1 MSPNDKPL
9 YETIREGLQSRNTP
23 RHGTRDKINRLRVRA
38 KEIREPELRSLFL
51 GMLDLMADEL

>member
-1 MSPNDKPL
+1 MSPND
-9 YETIREGLQSRNTP
+9 RSRDLELSQQERDVP